1 MLSEIIVAAEVLLRA
16 LIGAVSVAA
25 GTLIG
30 AVGGFLSGI
39 IDENGMMKGTLMGAI
54 TGGIVSAELA
64 ESTITI
70 WCCNDYSLEVRIRR
84 TLELQSLLLL
94 HRSFMCGGAFVTV
107 SSALE
112 SEMDVLLE
120 DELFEPR
127 SPVMATPRA
136 IFDSLLV
143 REIITKETAEQQN
156 TCTICLYEF
165 QAGDSATMLPN
176 CCHMFHL
183 ACIDNWLM
191 CKSVCPMCRRPLY
204 TGEKNL
210 K

>member
-70 WCCNDYSLEVRIRR
+70 CSSSRASCSWTAASCVAC
-84 TLELQSLLLL
+84 
-94 HRSFMCGGAFVTV
+94 VTV

-143 REIITKETAEQQN
+143 REIITKATAEQQN

-165 QAGDSATMLPN
+165 QAGESATMLPN